1 MTNRPVFGI
10 IACNRN
16 SGGEPAQSV
25 MTRYVA
31 QAMRYA
37 DAAALIVPSLPNL
50 MSASEVAPRLDAL
63 LLTGS
68 PSNVETSRYGAEDPD
83 AVGPFDPARDSM
95 ALALVDAMLALGR
108 PVFGICRGFQELNV
122 AFGGSLRRDL
132 GDTQFSH
139 HAAEGA
145 DLAGMFAH
153 THAVNLTPGGRLDGV
168 YARSQLTVNSVH
180 YQGVDRLG
188 SGLTVEATAP
198 DGIIE
203 AFSAQV
209 GNAPV
214 LAVQW
219 HPEWQTDASPDA
231 QALFAEMGRLAR
243 ITKVQTL
250 ATQK

>member
-16 SGGEPAQSV
+16 TGGERAQSV

-31 QAMRYA
+31 EAMRYA
-37 DAAALIVPSLPNL
+37 NAAALIVPSLPEL
-50 MSASEVAPRLDAL
+50 MAASEVAPRLDAL

-68 PSNVETSRYGAEDPD
+68 PSNVETSRYGVTDPD
-83 AVGPFDPARDSM
+83 AAGPFDPARDTM
-95 ALALVDAMLALGR
+95 ELALVDAMLALGK

-132 GDTQFSH
+132 GDRELPH
-139 HAAEGA
+139 HAPEGA
-145 DLAGMFAH
+145 DLSAMFAH
-153 THAVNLTPGGRLDGV
+153 THTVNLTPGGRLAGV
-168 YARSQLTVNSVH
+168 YARPRLTVNSVH

-203 AFSAQV
+203 AFSAQI

-219 HPEWQTDASPDA
+219 HPEWQTETSPDA

-243 ITKVQTL
+243 GT
-250 ATQK
+250 